1 MLVGKILIKSKKQN
15 KTEPF
20 HPSWQGLSQEL
31 KERSPRGYK
40 TMERLLGQEAG
51 DEGPGFCYMLQDHK
65 HVTGSLWICMRGLD

>member
-51 DEGPGFCYMLQDHK
+51 DEGPALPATCFKIISMSLGPS
-65 HVTGSLWICMRGLD
+65 GSV